1 LVDPNGLRGSQYT
14 EERMISSGSAYGV
27 KCEQREKSRV
37 VEDKIS

>member
-14 EERMISSGSAYGV
+14 EERINRSGNAYGG
-27 KCEQREKSRV
+27 KCEQLEKSRV